1 MRTSLQLKPRLFIW
15 SLMVLQLMMGASAHA
30 APTVQCSVTQLQP
43 PFQIAPLG
51 GLFEYQAKA
60 FGDGKQVFSSKLLVL
75 TQDGEIIQEIAV
87 QPGDT
92 FLIAIREQV
101 IIEHH
106 DNGPFDWLIHA
117 PGVLFRATV
126 TEGFLSDIA
135 YCGPFAAIRVDQPTD
150 TTFVSTTNAPSAP
163 VRLTVGTARMAP
175 ESIKIFVDCVDIVQA
190 VGATIPGGPFS
201 GSAQIAGTTVEVADF
216 TSNLNKGRID
226 FTLNDLPGGTHLVR
240 VEGQPDYLS
249 QLPPG
254 YVNWIRPLGQL
265 EHERE
270 IYVFRVD
277 IESPSD
283 GTNIPFGQT
292 TVTGKITHG
301 LPIKSLRIHGSDVPL
316 PPAVVIPGDG
326 CIGDALVVNFSFN
339 LAQAN
344 IAQDFATG
352 NDALASL
359 DPGVN
364 YISAIAADFGG
375 HAPNDRV
382 RVNVGDV
389 IQVGASRPM
398 PIAGADCSPADEL
411 PGFVTNGFAVS
422 LSEKALDQSIRNK
435 VLDGIRNDLSEAL
448 TNLEGQTV
456 DELIDPCSGPA
467 PIPPTIT
474 HRGVD
479 TPYDVLA
486 SQFGRH
492 ANEIVRATGNVSK
505 TTGSKGKGGHK
516 LQGNRPPTFDPI
528 ANQTVNIAAVLDVPL
543 VASDPDGDDVEFQ
556 LITGP
561 TNSQINNDHFTFVP
575 ECSQVGKHSVTIRA
589 TDGSANTDQ
598 SFQITV
604 TNTVQSIPVPATIT
618 DVIFDTNTMNIVT
631 TLPGTDQVRLTFD
644 SGPITIKMSAGDCY
658 GDCLIDCCVSWD
670 LDFDIVIQ
678 NVRATIDLTAQQ
690 LLCGISDPSELG
702 DPEVTLEGL
711 NVDFGDPHIRGVV
724 GWLTGITLINEIL
737 NIFGVGQSL
746 LDSFLADPVV
756 DAIEDPLHDALV
768 NQFPGVQFSGLHELE
783 FDPTFPASVP
793 MTLDTESADIPVILP
808 NSAFSMGVFSAFTP
822 TVTPDPTPPFYP
834 TLSGVPNA
842 RGLNGDVM
850 IAVSDD
856 ALNQMF
862 AALTATGSFRQQ
874 FSGLTVGDVSPG
886 LSIPPLNIFPETPV
900 LLTIDSAQDSGGNG
914 VPPIIG
920 FIDDTNTAPIE
931 LKIRVQMAVRGI
943 IERGGTVTDDRNLC
957 SCTDLTP
964 TCIGSPCLFY
974 ESVLKMNLL
983 LDLNLTTGPGPSATM
998 QLVVTDVQEL
1008 DRPPGFDSFE
1018 AKDFTDD
1025 QDDIVNTSATSPLL
1039 AMIQTELNNRMA
1051 PFDVPPLALSLA
1063 GFVNPTNVRLFSAT
1077 VDSAGLGFQDYIGLL
1092 SDVED

>member
-1 MRTSLQLKPRLFIW
+1 MRVSLRSRPRLFIW
-15 SLMVLQLMMGASAHA
+15 TWVAALLMLQATAHA

-43 PFQIAPLG
+43 PYQIAPLG

-60 FGDGKQVFSSKLLVL
+60 TGDGKEVLSSKLLVL
-75 TQDGEIIQEIAV
+75 TEHGEIIQEITV
-87 QPGDT
+87 HPGDT
-92 FLIAIREQV
+92 FLIAIRNNV
-101 IIEHH
+101 IIQHH
-106 DNGPFDWLIHA
+106 DSGPFDWLIHA

-135 YCGPFAAIRVDQPTD
+135 YTAPFAAIRVDQPTD
-150 TTFVSTTNAPSAP
+150 TTFVSTTNSPAAP
-163 VRLTVGTARMAP
+163 VRLTVGVAHMEP
-175 ESIKIFVDCVDIVQA
+175 SSIRILVDCVDIVDA
-190 VGATIPGGPFS
+190 VGATFPGGPFA
-201 GSAQIAGTTVEVADF
+201 GVAAIAGENVSITDF
-216 TSNLNKGRID
+216 TSNLAKGRID
-226 FTLNDLPGGTHLVR
+226 FTLSGLPGGTHLVH
-240 VEGQPDYLS
+240 VEGVPDYVDE
-249 QLPPG
+249 LPPG
-254 YVNWIRPLGQL
+254 YINWIRPLGAL
-265 EHERE
+265 DHDRE

-283 GTNIPFGQT
+283 GSNIPVGQT
-292 TVTGKITHG
+292 TVSGKITHG

-316 PPAVVIPGDG
+316 ERAQFIPGDG
-326 CIGDALVVNFSFN
+326 CVGDSIQVNFSFN
-339 LAQAN
+339 LAEAN
-344 IAQDFATG
+344 IVQDFATG
-352 NDALASL
+352 DDALASL

-364 YISAIAADFGG
+364 YISAIATDFGG

-389 IQVGASRPM
+389 IQLPAGRPSAL
-398 PIAGADCSPADEL
+398 AGADCSPADEL

-467 PIPPTIT
+467 PIPPMIT
-474 HRGVD
+474 HRGVP

-486 SQFGRH
+486 AKFGRN
-492 ANEIVRATGNVSK
+492 ATTMVRATGGSAQ
-505 TTGSKGKGGHK
+505 TTGTKGGGHK
-516 LQGNRPPTFDPI
+516 QQGNRPPTFDPI

-543 VASDPDGDDVEFQ
+543 VANDPDGDDVEFQ

-561 TNSQINNDHFTFVP
+561 ANSQINNDHFTFVP
-575 ECSQVGKHSVTIRA
+575 ECSQVGKHGVTIRA

-598 SFQITV
+598 SFQVTV
-604 TNTVQSIPVPATIT
+604 TNNVQSIPVPATIN
-618 DVIFDTNTMNIVT
+618 DVIFDTNAMNIVT
-631 TLPGTDQVRLTFD
+631 TLPGEDQVRLTFD
-644 SGPITIKMSAGDCY
+644 SGPITIKMHAGDCY

-670 LDFDIVIQ
+670 IDFDIIIQ
-678 NVRATIDLTAQQ
+678 NVRATVDLTAQQ

-711 NVDFGDPHIRGVV
+711 DVDFGDPHIRGVV
-724 GWLTGITLINEIL
+724 GWLTGITLINEIF
-737 NIFGVGQSL
+737 NIFGIGQSL
-746 LDSFLADPVV
+746 LDAFLGDPLIS
-756 DAIEDPLHDALV
+756 AIEDPLHDALV
-768 NQFPGVQFSGLHELE
+768 DQFPGVQFSGLHELE
-783 FDPTFPASVP
+783 FDPTFPPSVP

-822 TVTPDPTPPFYP
+822 TVTPDPIPPFFP
-834 TLSGVPNA
+834 TLSAVPNA
-842 RGLNGDVM
+842 RTLNGDVM

-862 AALTATGSFRQQ
+862 SALTATGSFRQQ
-874 FSGLTVGDVSPG
+874 FSGLTVADVSPG

-900 LLTIDSAQDSGGNG
+900 LLTIDPAQDPSGNG

-957 SCTDLTP
+957 SCTDITP

-1018 AKDFTDD
+1018 AKDFTED

-1077 VDSAGLGFQDYIGLL
+1077 VDDAGVGFQDYIGLL
-1092 SDVED
+1092 SDVEE